1 MSHVFSMEAGTGT
14 PLWSDSS
21 GGIMHKGPP
30 PTRSSLRRRR
40 AESVSISE
48 QIENGSVVVEN
59 VFGRNRVRRW
69 SVSGNQSRDDV
80 LYRPGSSLSST
91 PVSAAILFKG
101 ANGLPVV
108 QPLEASIS
116 SPQALETDIVNFFK
130 CYKCYDLIPNSA
142 KLVVLDTELIV
153 KRAFFA
159 MVDNGVRACPLWDSK
174 LQEYV
179 GMLTITDFIRILK
192 DNYKGPDLQMEAFEE
207 MRLEDWRG
215 KWQSMKDLVSVLP
228 DASLFQ
234 AAALLVD
241 NKIHRLPVLDAQCG
255 NVLYILTQKP
265 ILRFLFYHVPNLPDA
280 SYLSDSISELQI
292 GTYNDIEVATQDTTI
307 ITALDKFV
315 NKRISALPIV
325 DHDGKLVDIYSKFD
339 VINLAAQKTYSNLNV
354 ALKDSEKGF
363 KEQYFDGVHTCL
375 GTESVFTVMRR
386 IVKAEVHRLVVVD
399 DDEKVVG
406 MITVSDIIN
415 YIVLRHRGNLNSDH
429 TNTST
434 SLAADELVKT

>member
-1 MSHVFSMEAGTGT
+1 MSDVFSMEAGTGT

-21 GGIMHKGPP
+21 GGVMHKGPP
-30 PTRSSLRRRR
+30 PTRLSTRRKR
-40 AESVSISE
+40 AESCSISDK
-48 QIENGSVVVEN
+48 IENGSVVVEN
-59 VFGRNRVRRW
+59 VLTRNRHRRW
-69 SVSGNQSRDDV
+69 SVSGNDV
-80 LYRPGSSLSST
+80 LYRPGSSLSCT
-91 PVSAAILFKG
+91 PGSSAILFKD

-207 MRLEDWRG
+207 KRLEDWRG
-215 KWQSMKDLVSVLP
+215 KWQSMKDLVFILP
-228 DASLFQ
+228 DASLFD

-241 NKIHRLPVLDAQCG
+241 NKIHRLPVLDAHCG

-280 SYLSDSISELQI
+280 SYLSDSISELKI
-292 GTYNDIEVATQDTTI
+292 GTYNDIEVATQDTSI
-307 ITALDKFV
+307 FTALEKFV

-325 DHDGKLVDIYSKFD
+325 DENGKLVEIYSKFD

-354 ALKDSEKGF
+354 ALKDAQKGSGYKDQF
-363 KEQYFDGVHTCL
+363 FDGVHTCL

-386 IVKAEVHRLVVVD
+386 IVQAEVHRLVVVD
-399 DDEKVVG
+399 EEEKVVG

-415 YIVLRHRGNLNSDH
+415 YIVLRHRDKHHNNH
-429 TNTST
+429 TKVDK
-434 SLAADELVKT
+434 LAKT